1 MGAFVNF
8 CAGASFDDLPGKG
21 VDAILFNVP
30 GAFATDKRKCDT
42 QRLMEKSQAR
52 FVMLDSGGFQLL
64 NAEKAEKEISFD
76 ATRPLKNSIKLI
88 NLTPEHVVQA
98 ASELQ
103 PDILVALDFPIDT
116 ISNPKEQE
124 EEFKRK
130 FVYNVKWARK
140 TAELRQQVCPRIA
153 LFIPLQAYRIGQV
166 DRFLESIQDVG
177 FDGIS
182 MPVRNLSLSALSLF
196 LTRLYQAGI
205 KHVHLLGVAAFFKL
219 AVAAYMARHFFAWL
233 SVDSTSW
240 KAKARHNEY
249 ADPDDLSAHY
259 LKSKGIIDGSISNN
273 CPCPWCKGNSFTYIH
288 HLPYSD
294 RALLLKCHNYWV
306 LNKAMADLY
315 DNAATVVDLI
325 GYLESKSSRA
335 KDIEQLYR
343 ALSVVDALRDT
354 EIGLIEDLLR

>member
-1 MGAFVNF
+1 MRFL
-8 CAGASFDDLPGKG
+8 ASQSAQVPALM
-21 VDAILFNVP
+21 ICLENVP

-130 FVYNVKWARK
+130 FIYNVKWARK

-182 MPVRNLSLSALSLF
+182 MPVRNQQRFLNWPLQPIWHDTSLRGSVLIQRAGKQRQGTMNMLIPMTFQPIILSQREL
-196 LTRLYQAGI
+196 LTEVYQIIAP
-205 KHVHLLGVAAFFKL
+205 VHGVKGTHL
-219 AVAAYMARHFFAWL
+219 HIYI
-233 SVDSTSW
+233 TSPT
-240 KAKARHNEY
+240 ATGH
-249 ADPDDLSAHY
+249 
-259 LKSKGIIDGSISNN
+259 
-273 CPCPWCKGNSFTYIH
+273 SF
-288 HLPYSD
+288 
-294 RALLLKCHNYWV
+294 
-306 LNKAMADLY
+306 
-315 DNAATVVDLI
+315 
-325 GYLESKSSRA
+325 
-335 KDIEQLYR
+335 
-343 ALSVVDALRDT
+343 
-354 EIGLIEDLLR
+354 